1 MKPRTT
7 LILTVVLLVLA
18 AAATLFETSKRRA
31 RHDEGTAIFPAYSI
45 EAADAIR
52 IDSAGQT
59 VELARVGDGWIVVT
73 EDGHR
78 AEPNLVTQVLEPVVE
93 FRTTALV
100 SRSPDRHGVFEVDE
114 AGTTV
119 RISGAGRELA
129 AFVVGKPSPDFMS
142 CYIRPVDGDKVYQ
155 VPTNLTQVVNRGD
168 QTWRNMT
175 MLEIDR
181 DDIISYTT
189 KNERETVTVE
199 RNPEGEWVVTEPAYG
214 RTDHQVMNIV
224 LNSMTRIR
232 ATDFPDTLPDLAAAG
247 IEPDTTTLVI
257 RDVDGSTHRIIIGSS
272 DERNRSYSMIEG
284 DPTIYL
290 VPRGRWNTV
299 FRPLDSILIP
309 EPEPDPD
316 ADIDPGL
323 ESELEPG
330 GGAEPVIEVP

>member
-7 LILTVVLLVLA
+7 LILAVILLVLA

-31 RHDEGTAIFPAYSI
+31 RHGEGEAIFPDFSL
-45 EAADAIR
+45 EAADAVR
-52 IDSAGQT
+52 VDSPGRS
-59 VELARVGDGWIVVT
+59 VELARAGDEWTVVT
-73 EDGHR
+73 EEGHK
-78 AEPNLVTQVLEPVVE
+78 ADQNLVAGLLEPVAG
-93 FRTTALV
+93 FRTTALI
-100 SRSPDRHGVFEVDE
+100 SRSPDRHEVFEVDD

-129 AFVVGKPSPDFMS
+129 AFILGKPGSDYMS
-142 CYIRPVDGDKVYQ
+142 CYIRPVDGNKVYQ
-155 VPTNLTQVVNRGD
+155 VPTNLVQIVDRGD

-189 KNERETVTVE
+189 RNERETVTVE
-199 RNPEGEWVVTEPAYG
+199 RNPEGDWVVTEPVYG
-214 RTDHQVMNIV
+214 GTDHQVMNIV

-232 ATDFPDTLPDLAAAG
+232 ATDFPDTLPDLASAG

-257 RDVDGSTHRIIIGSS
+257 RAVDGSTHRIIIGAS

-299 FRPLDSILIP
+299 FRPLDSILV
-309 EPEPDPD
+309 PEPDPESD
-316 ADIDPGL
+316 VDEGLEFEIEPDPG
-323 ESELEPG
+323 ES
-330 GGAEPVIEVP
+330 ADPVIEVP